1 MSIPIHV
8 AAGWRWASV
17 SGIAAAFTAAVG
29 IVLLVLFYV
38 LQVPHLT
45 GTGQGWGTDPGASLG
60 DANDVSGVV
69 FEVLLLPLI
78 LLLWRVAGDPNSWR
92 DRVIVG
98 LGVASTSAAALAASG
113 MIIHL
118 LDEGIAS
125 AVSGAGSVL
134 IGVWIGLVSWRAAGA
149 RTMPQGLTRLGKTLA
164 VALLGSALL
173 VAISFAAPRSS
184 TALIFTVVVAIPGV
198 IAYLAMPIWIG
209 WAAIECGRRTRGSTS
224 GPGEDGFTRRDSQA
238 VAQGAASGRQVDAL

>member
-125 AVSGAGSVL
+125 GCIRGRLRAHRGLDRPGQLACSRRPHDAARAHASWHVGGCAVGFSVIGGDQLRRSAFVDGPHLHGVCRDPRCHRLPRHAHMDRLGSVCKRPANQRFHKRTRR
-134 IGVWIGLVSWRAAGA
+134 GWIH
-149 RTMPQGLTRLGKTLA
+149 PTRLTG
-164 VALLGSALL
+164 G
-173 VAISFAAPRSS
+173 RS
-184 TALIFTVVVAIPGV
+184 
-198 IAYLAMPIWIG
+198 
-209 WAAIECGRRTRGSTS
+209 
-224 GPGEDGFTRRDSQA
+224 
-238 VAQGAASGRQVDAL
+238 GAASGRQVDAL